1 MNGNKKTLRKM
12 NLQLFGQT
20 FDPDNVTMYEH
31 KDGTIPEKYNKL
43 ILKEIMSGS
52 KVMQLAKYEEMD
64 SKEKKFEYFA
74 KGPGAYWVGEG
85 EKIQTSK
92 PQWMQATMVA
102 KKLGVIVPCSREF
115 LHYKMSDFF
124 EQMKPKIAEAF
135 YKKFDAA
142 AILNQENPFPQSV
155 DESALAAG
163 NLISGGISYDNILA
177 MEDALNDEDY
187 DANAFISTKKNRSTL
202 RNVNKVQNGVIVET
216 LYDRGSNTIDGL
228 PVADLKGLDKGI
240 LYAGDFDYM
249 YYGIPFGMSYKID
262 ESAQLSTL
270 KNADG
275 TPVNL
280 FEQELA
286 ALRVTMDV
294 AFMIVKDEAFVKLE
308 TKAEIGQ
315 DKLTIPAQGQTLYGK
330 RVSSL
335 IGSDVKVYGD
345 GTVTGTFKHVTGYT
359 GFNGD
364 NPKEQEGY
372 FFPFKL
378 TKSGTNMTFKKNGSE
393 SKKDIPWEADNVF
406 RVTKGDTFEVLVD
419 EESVVTFN
427 FAQATFEK

>member
-1 MNGNKKTLRKM
+1 MNRIKKTLKEM

-43 ILKEIMSGS
+43 ILKEVMNGS

-85 EKIQTSK
+85 EKIQTTK

-124 EQMKPKIAEAF
+124 EEMRPKIAEAF
-135 YKKFDAA
+135 YKKFDDA
-142 AILNQENPFPQSV
+142 AILNVENPFPQSV
-155 DESALAAG
+155 DESAMAAG
-163 NLISGGISYDNILA
+163 NLISGGITYDNILA
-177 MEDALNDEDY
+177 MEDALNNEDY
-187 DANAFISTKKNRSTL
+187 DVNAFISTKRNRSTL
-202 RNVNKVQNGVIVET
+202 RNVHKIENGVIVESM
-216 LYDRGSNTIDGL
+216 YDRGANTIDGL
-228 PVADLKGLDKGI
+228 PVADLKGLEKGN

-294 AFMIVKDEAFVKLE
+294 AFMIVKDEAFAKLE
-308 TKAEIGQ
+308 AGSSQLGT
-315 DKLTIPAQGQTLYGK
+315 LT
-330 RVSSL
+330 VSSVAGTANGDTR
-335 IGSDVKVYGD
+335 ITITESKGD
-345 GTVTGTFKHVTGYT
+345 GNSYKYKVADAAVDVTYKQSVRNWTAWDGTSDITAETGKTITVVECDAEYLALKAGSNTVTAKT
-359 GFNGD
+359 
-364 NPKEQEGY
+364 E
-372 FFPFKL
+372 
-378 TKSGTNMTFKKNGSE
+378 
-393 SKKDIPWEADNVF
+393 
-406 RVTKGDTFEVLVD
+406 
-419 EESVVTFN
+419 
-427 FAQATFEK
+427 

>member
-1 MNGNKKTLRKM
+1 MNKNKKFGM
-12 NLQLFGQT
+12 QLFAQT

-31 KDGTIPEKYNKL
+31 KDGSIPEKYNKL
-43 ILKEIMSGS
+43 ILKEVINGS

-92 PQWMQATMVA
+92 PQWMTAKMVA
-102 KKLGVIVPCSREF
+102 KKLGVIIPCSREF

-135 YKKFDAA
+135 YLKFDDA
-142 AILNQENPFPQSV
+142 AIRNVDNPYEQSLE
-155 DESALAAG
+155 ESAVAAG
-163 NLISGGISYDNILA
+163 NVISGEITYDNILA
-177 MEDALNDEDY
+177 LEDLLNDEDY
-187 DANAFISTKKNRSTL
+187 DANAFVSTKKNRSTL
-202 RNVNKVQNGVIVET
+202 RNVHKIENSVIVESM
-216 LYDRGSNTIDGL
+216 YDRGANTIDGL
-228 PVADLKGLDKGI
+228 PVVDLKGLPKGN
-240 LYAGDFDYM
+240 LYTGDFDYM

-280 FEQELA
+280 FEQELV

-294 AFMIVKDEAFVKLE
+294 AFMIVKDEAFAKLE
-308 TKAEIGQ
+308 SGKIIGS
-315 DKLTIPAQGQTLYGK
+315 DILTIPSAGSTLYGK

-335 IGSDVKVYGD
+335 IGDDVKVLED
-345 GTVTGTFKHVTGYT
+345 GTVNGTLKHVTGYT
-359 GFNGD
+359 QFNES
-364 NPKEQEGY
+364 NPEEQEGY
-372 FFPFKL
+372 YFPFKL
-378 TKSGTNMTFKKNGSE
+378 TKRGENMTFKKNGSE
-393 SKKDIPWEADNVF
+393 TKKDITWEADNVF
-406 RVTKGDTFEVLVD
+406 RVTKNDTFEVLVD
-419 EESVVTFN
+419 GSSVVTFN
-427 FAQATFEK
+427 FKNATFQE